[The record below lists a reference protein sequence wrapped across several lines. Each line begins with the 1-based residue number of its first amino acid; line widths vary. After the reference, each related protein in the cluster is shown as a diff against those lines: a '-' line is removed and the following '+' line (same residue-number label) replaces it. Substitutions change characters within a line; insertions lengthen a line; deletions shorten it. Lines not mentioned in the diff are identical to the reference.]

1 MPTITVSKD
10 VAAGADAVWAL
21 LADFA
26 DVRWIPVID
35 KVEVEGDGPGMCR
48 KIYGSADGAAEPT
61 VETLLWVR
69 PEHKQISYRITNN
82 PLPVD
87 RFEAVVSVADSDAG
101 AGRCQVGWKV
111 DYEPSG
117 DNAGARESIELVY
130 GMMADWLEAAVA
142 NSAG

>member
-26 DVRWIPVID
+26 DVRWIPMIE

-48 KIYGSADGAAEPT
+48 KLYGSADGAAEPT
-61 VETLLWVR
+61 IETLLWVR
-69 PEHKQISYRITNN
+69 PEQKQISYRITNN
-82 PLPVD
+82 PLPVR
-87 RFEAVVSVADSDAG
+87 RFEAVVSVADSEAAG
-101 AGRCQVGWKV
+101 GDCRVGWEV

-117 DNAGARESIELVY
+117 DDASARESIEMVY
-130 GMMADWLEAAVA
+130 GMMADWLQNAA
-142 NSAG
+142 AGSD